1 MTDEPTLF
9 AAAIAARD
17 RRIARL
23 EHDLAEARAETD
35 ALRAE
40 LAERTAGLIVSGDR
54 VALFPSTRRAEY
66 VAKALDQIARTSRPA
81 ARERL
86 IEQRVED
93 TFARL
98 VRYGL
103 AEDVARADADAL
115 GALLR
120 AAAGA
125 SSFDGGRSA

>member
-1 MTDEPTLF
+1 MTDLDLF
-9 AAAIAARD
+9 ESAMAAKD
-17 RRIARL
+17 RRLAKL
-23 EHDLAEARAETD
+23 ERELAEARAETEG
-35 ALRAE
+35 LRAE
-40 LAERTAGLIVSGDR
+40 LAERAAGLIVTGAR
-54 VALFPSTRRAEY
+54 VALFPSTRRVEY
-66 VAKALDQIARTSRPA
+66 VAKAVDQITRTSRPA
-81 ARERL
+81 ARERV

-98 VRYGL
+98 VRYGF

-115 GALLR
+115 GAMLR

>member
-1 MTDEPTLF
+1 MTGDLF
-9 AAAIAARD
+9 SAAIEARD

-23 EHDLAEARAETD
+23 ERDLAEARAEAD

-40 LAERTAGLIVSGDR
+40 LAERAAGLIVTGDR
-54 VALFPSTRRAEY
+54 VAIFPSTRRVEY
-66 VAKALDQIARTSRPA
+66 VAKALDQIARIARPA
-81 ARERL
+81 ARERV

-98 VRYGL
+98 LRYGL

-115 GALLR
+115 GAMLR
-120 AAAGA
+120 AAAGSA
-125 SSFDGGRSA
+125 SFDGGRSA